1 MDHIFNLDR
10 FNQNTDFSTF
20 PTIGT
25 SDIDGLIHAKG
36 KCWLF
41 LEAKVEGVGLP
52 RGQEIAAKELIE
64 DLGRTKPAFFA
75 VAHHDTRASEDI
87 TGDNLLVSKVYA
99 SAPWTK
105 GKVFEHVYLER
116 PTWTNFASD
125 ALLVTAGASTLKR
138 ILKPNPTFL
147 EGGEQGDILDKLDG
161 YLWRAVENEQ
171 LMQEYAGLDCVD
183 REDMSEDLWA
193 FVNSFGFTEEP
204 GNGHNIVQLFE
215 ALVYNNWLANRHL
228 I

>member
-1 MDHIFNLDR
+1 MEHIFNMDR

-52 RGQEIAAKELIE
+52 TGQEIMAKDIIQS
-64 DLGRTKPAFFA
+64 LGQTKPAFFA

-87 TGDNLLVSKVYA
+87 TGDNLMVSKVWA
-99 SAPWTK
+99 SAPCSK
-105 GKVFEHVYLER
+105 GKVFEHTYIDR
-116 PTWTNFASD
+116 PTWTNFVSD
-125 ALLVTAGASTLKR
+125 TLLVTGGTR

-171 LMQEYAGLDCVD
+171 LMQEYAELDFVD
-183 REDMSEDLWA
+183 REDMSEELWA
-193 FVNSFGFTEEP
+193 FVNSFGFADGP
-204 GNGHNIVQLFE
+204 DDNIVQLFE

>member
-1 MDHIFNLDR
+1 MEHINNAPR
-10 FNQNTDFSTF
+10 FNQPLNFSTF
-20 PTIGT
+20 PTFA

-36 KCWLF
+36 KCYLW
-41 LEAKVEGVGLP
+41 LEAKVEGIGLP
-52 RGQEIAAKELIE
+52 TGQEIMAKELIQ

-87 TGDNLLVSKVYA
+87 TGDNLFVSKVYA

-105 GKVFEHVYLER
+105 GKVYEHTYIDR
-116 PTWTNFASD
+116 PTWSNFASD
-125 ALLVTAGASTLKR
+125 TLLVTGGTR

-171 LMQEYAGLDCVD
+171 LMQEYAGLDFVD
-183 REDMSEDLWA
+183 REDMSEELWA
-193 FVNSFGFTEEP
+193 FVNSFGFAGSADQRSHGPED
-204 GNGHNIVQLFE
+204 NIVQLFE
-215 ALVYNNWLANRHL
+215 ALVYSNWLANRHL

>member
-1 MDHIFNLDR
+1 MEHIFNPER
-10 FNQNTDFSTF
+10 FAQNINFNTF
-20 PTIGT
+20 PTFA
-25 SDIDGLIHAKG
+25 SDIDGVVHAKG
-36 KCWLF
+36 KCWLW

-52 RGQEIAAKELIE
+52 TGQEITAKELVE
-64 DLGRTKPAFFA
+64 DLGKTKPAFFA

-105 GKVFEHVYLER
+105 KAKVFEHTYIDR
-116 PTWTNFASD
+116 PTWSNFVSD
-125 ALLVTAGASTLKR
+125 ALLVTTGTR
-138 ILKPNPTFL
+138 VLKPNPTFL

-171 LMQEYAGLDCVD
+171 LMQEYAELDFVD
-183 REDMSEDLWA
+183 EEDMSEDLWA
-193 FVNSFGFTEEP
+193 FVNSFGFADGP
-204 GNGHNIVQLFE
+204 DDNIVQLFE